1 MARRPS
7 SKIDLK
13 GSSKKAKVRVSKT
26 AEYLANL
33 KYLGDEPVW
42 TGQCLGVVDY
52 IKTMTWY
59 NYMCSKSDA
68 RKYLETYLKNVGRT
82 ADAKRLK
89 SVPDKRIIDQAAWS
103 ARILARGAKLDDKS
117 MAALEDRIQK
127 TLAYSGSNEEE
138 QVVEEE
144 KPKVAKPS
152 IQDRMGDKVSDFIG
166 QFEEAID
173 RDGWTLSMY
182 QWLQKHDMAPMLA
195 NRVADFYKPILDEAK
210 QSITDPKVQEGFSNY
225 TKKQLKERLEFYSQ
239 IVTDCE
245 RYNSNTKKVR
255 VVRKPKT
262 VSAEKKLK
270 HVKHLS
276 ESKEYRLVS
285 VHPEKVL
292 GAQEL
297 WTFNAK
303 YKLLTVLRAIDRG
316 GLTVSGSTIKNVDES
331 DSFTYRLG
339 KSIEPKLETALNGG
353 KKVLAKMLESLKT
366 ASLQTRV
373 NENVLLLK
381 VNK

>member
-68 RKYLETYLKNVGRT
+68 RKYLDAYLRNVGRIE
-82 ADAKRLK
+82 DARRLK

-103 ARILARGAKLDDKS
+103 ARVLSRGARLDDKS

-127 TLAYSGSNEEE
+127 TLAFSGSTEEE
-138 QVVEEE
+138 QIVEED
-144 KPKVAKPS
+144 KPKAARPS
-152 IQDRMGDKVSDFIG
+152 IQDRMSDKVSDFIG

-173 RDGWTLSMY
+173 RDGWALSMY
-182 QWLQKHDMAPMLA
+182 EWLQKHDIAPMLA
-195 NRVADFYKPILDEAK
+195 NRVADFFRPVLSEAEL
-210 QSITDPKVQEGFSNY
+210 SLTDPRVQEGYSNY

-239 IVTDCE
+239 VVADCE
-245 RYNSNTKKVR
+245 RYSSNTKKVR

-262 VSAEKKLK
+262 ISSEKKLK
-270 HVKHLS
+270 NLKYLG
-276 ESKEYRLVS
+276 ESKEYRVVS
-285 VHPEKVL
+285 VSPEKML

-303 YKLLTVLRAIDRG
+303 YRLLTVLRAIDRG
-316 GLTVSGSTIKNVDES
+316 GLSVSGSTVKNVSES

-339 KSIEPKLETALNGG
+339 RSIEAKLETALNGG
-353 KKVLAKMLESLKT
+353 KKAVTKMLSELK
-366 ASLQTRV
+366 AAPLQSRI
-373 NENVLLLK
+373 NENVVLLK